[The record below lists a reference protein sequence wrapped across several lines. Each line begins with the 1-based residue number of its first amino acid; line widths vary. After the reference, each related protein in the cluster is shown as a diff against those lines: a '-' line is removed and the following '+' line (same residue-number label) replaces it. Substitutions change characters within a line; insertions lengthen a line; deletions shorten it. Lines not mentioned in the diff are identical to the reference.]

1 MMAGYDQMDDTSKEA
16 YSVRVTRDFSRIAF
30 IGTLRLQGRPD
41 YEKIHRMLRYAAQR
55 SGDSLE
61 IDLRQLQF
69 LNSSG
74 ISTFSLF
81 IIEMREVGKKITI
94 TGNKTIAWQSKSLA
108 NFRRLYDKVVVNLV

>member
-1 MMAGYDQMDDTSKEA
+1 MEETQAA
-16 YSVRVTRDFSRIAF
+16 YAVRVTRDFSRISF
-30 IGTLRLQGRPD
+30 SGTLRLQGRQE
-41 YEKIHRMLRYAAQR
+41 YERIYRMLRYAAEK

-81 IIEMREVGKKITI
+81 IIEMREVGKGIVI
-94 TGNKTIAWQSKSLA
+94 TGNKAIAWQSKSLA

>member
-1 MMAGYDQMDDTSKEA
+1 MEESKLSYA
-16 YSVRVTRDFSRIAF
+16 VRATRDYSRVSF
-30 IGTLRLQGRPD
+30 LGTLRLQGRQE
-41 YEKIHRMLRYAAQR
+41 YEKIHRMLMFAAER
-55 SGDSLE
+55 SGESLE

-81 IIEMREVGKKITI
+81 IIEMRALGKRLTI
-94 TGNKTIAWQSKSLA
+94 TGNRLIAWQSRSLL

>member
-1 MMAGYDQMDDTSKEA
+1 MEDTAAA
-16 YSVRVTRDFSRIAF
+16 YAVRVTRDFSRISF
-30 IGTLRLQGRPD
+30 SGTLRLQGRQE
-41 YEKIHRMLRYAAQR
+41 YEKIYRMLRYAANK
-55 SGDSLE
+55 SGESLE

-81 IIEMREVGKKITI
+81 IIEMRELGKKLFI
-94 TGNKTIAWQSKSLA
+94 TGSKLVAWQSKSLA